1 MDIEQIDSVKV
12 GGDVG
17 KDGEVRSQGVE
28 DLTLDPSWCDY
39 RALFY
44 EPQPCSLS
52 RYDSCQLSCVWRFV
66 EFVGNSLYGCLR
78 GGLFEYWWYDGIN
91 GKIKMLLFAC
101 SRRESCTHN
110 DFHAWTTAAED
121 CAPWWHGPRYLQI
134 GENRSRHAAWRLLQ
148 GSGVVPRPCPSWS
161 SSMSSHVSICK
172 TGNVFPSQLHRYV
185 GSLF

>member
-1 MDIEQIDSVKV
+1 MS
-12 GGDVG
+12 
-17 KDGEVRSQGVE
+17 RSHARCPV
-28 DLTLDPSWCDY
+28 TTHVNY
-39 RALFY
+39 HVF
-44 EPQPCSLS
+44 
-52 RYDSCQLSCVWRFV
+52 
-66 EFVGNSLYGCLR
+66 
-78 GGLFEYWWYDGIN
+78 GGLWSLWGIACMVVSGVDFFEYWWYDGIN
-91 GKIKMLLFAC
+91 GKIKMFMFAC

-172 TGNVFPSQLHRYV
+172 TGNVFPSQLHRCV